1 MKKEIIIL
9 NETGI
14 HARPAAIIS
23 KTAGKFSSEIFI
35 EFKDKV
41 VNAKSIMNI
50 LSAGLQKGDK
60 AMLTITGEDE
70 AEAMMALEELFNSSF
85 GE

>member
-1 MKKEIIIL
+1 MKKEITIL

-23 KTAGKFSSEIFI
+23 KTAGEFSSEIFI

>member
-1 MKKEIIIL
+1 MKKEITIL

-23 KTAGKFSSEIFI
+23 KTAGEFSSEIII